1 MPNPVYDRLDANP
14 GNIRVSR
21 RRRGEPAFP
30 YITKQLR
37 RRSIVNGAV
46 GTFVKRKM
54 FAYFSGMIST
64 ESNRMPKQRHP
75 ETIRRGLA
83 EGMGTG
89 AEDIREKT
97 DELAETIRRHPLS
110 VRHDELRSEINS
122 DPLSRGLLARLIRLG
137 ARIDQTA
144 KLGRAAEI
152 PAEEKEELVKLLEA
166 NRLVRSYI
174 EVRREL
180 VALIVS
186 VMEKIRNPDATG

>member
-1 MPNPVYDRLDANP
+1 
-14 GNIRVSR
+14 
-21 RRRGEPAFP
+21 
-30 YITKQLR
+30 
-37 RRSIVNGAV
+37 
-46 GTFVKRKM
+46 
-54 FAYFSGMIST
+54 
-64 ESNRMPKQRHP
+64 
-75 ETIRRGLA
+75 
-83 EGMGTG
+83 MGTG